1 MDPKDSIPP
10 AYVAWWA
17 NIWAGIIESLESIP
31 GLFKHLQ
38 IRALAHWRLLH
49 LSDEL
54 KFFAQRDC
62 TRYGIFKLLRS
73 PGIDFDES
81 IPPGY

>member
-1 MDPKDSIPP
+1 MDSKESIPP
-10 AYVAWWA
+10 AYVAWRA
-17 NIWAGIIESLESIP
+17 SIWAGKIDSLESIP
-31 GLFKHLQ
+31 GLLKHIQ

-62 TRYGIFKLLRS
+62 TRYGILTFLRS
-73 PGIDFDES
+73 PGIDSNES
-81 IPPGY
+81 IPPRY